1 MKIKLIFLSLLFISG
16 LSANAQNPN
25 ATEIESA
32 MSLGTRPGFT
42 IQVDNVK
49 LKSAEN
55 LWYEFVKDEFGSRPR
70 SVKGFDELKAEE
82 AKLKSI
88 SKEQFNL
95 HSAMKASGDN
105 VILTIWFDMGTS
117 FLNGKESPN
126 LAETAKAKLVDFYY
140 YVQKDNAKNV
150 IKEQEDKYKDAEK
163 ALSRLVD
170 QGESITKDIRN
181 YEDKVQE
188 AKREKEKNI
197 NEQTIAKTAL
207 EEQRLKLDD
216 AKKALDNIGK

>member
-1 MKIKLIFLSLLFISG
+1 MKIKLIFLSLFFISG

>member
-1 MKIKLIFLSLLFISG
+1 MKIKLIFLSLFFISG
-16 LSANAQNPN
+16 FSANAQNPN

>member
-181 YEDKVQE
+181 YEDKLQE